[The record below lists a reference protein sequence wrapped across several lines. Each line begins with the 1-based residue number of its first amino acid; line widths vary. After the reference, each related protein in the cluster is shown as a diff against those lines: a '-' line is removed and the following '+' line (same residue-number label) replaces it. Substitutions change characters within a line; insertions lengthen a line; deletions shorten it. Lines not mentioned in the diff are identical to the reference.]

1 MMFKIIKLRDSIVGL
16 KSANND
22 INVKMILYNILSHF
36 TGELICKQ
44 CNVTF
49 EFKSGLKRHL
59 LVHER

>member
-16 KSANND
+16 KGANND
-22 INVKMILYNILSHF
+22 INVKVILYNILTHF

-49 EFKSGLKRHL
+49 KLKS
-59 LVHER
+59 